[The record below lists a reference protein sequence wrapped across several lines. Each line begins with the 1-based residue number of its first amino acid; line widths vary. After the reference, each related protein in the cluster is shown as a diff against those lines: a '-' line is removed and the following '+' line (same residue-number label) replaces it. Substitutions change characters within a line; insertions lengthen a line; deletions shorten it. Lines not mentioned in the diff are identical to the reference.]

1 MMPDI
6 AKELSMKRLLLAAM
20 AALTLTVPAAAQ
32 YYGNPYSQPYEEE
45 WVERSP
51 APRYYERRPDYG
63 YRPEPRYGYE
73 PRREY
78 RDGYRQDY
86 RYAQP
91 RGERQR
97 RAQGGSICVTSRGS
111 CQYPQPMSNGAN
123 CTCDIPGFGVKRGN
137 IQR

>member
-1 MMPDI
+1 
-6 AKELSMKRLLLAAM
+6 MKRLLLATIT
-20 AALTLTVPAAAQ
+20 ALTLTAPAAAQ

-45 WVERSP
+45 WVEREP

-63 YRPEPRYGYE
+63 YRPEPRPRYGYE

-78 RDGYRQDY
+78 REEY
-86 RYAQP
+86 RYSQP
-91 RGERQR
+91 RGGDRQR
-97 RAQGGSICVTSRGS
+97 RVQGGSICVTSRGS
-111 CQYPQPMSNGAN
+111 CQYPQTMSNGAN

>member
-1 MMPDI
+1 
-6 AKELSMKRLLLAAM
+6 MKRFLLAAL
-20 AALTLTVPAAAQ
+20 AALALTAPAAAQ
-32 YYGNPYSQPYEEE
+32 YYSNPYSQRYEEE
-45 WVERSP
+45 WVEP
-51 APRYYERRPDYG
+51 APSYRYERRPDYG

-78 RDGYRQDY
+78 REDY

-91 RGERQR
+91 RGGWQR

-111 CQYPQPMSNGAN
+111 CQYPQTLANGAR
-123 CTCDIPGFGVKRGN
+123 CSCDIPGFGLKRGN

>member
-1 MMPDI
+1 
-6 AKELSMKRLLLAAM
+6 MKRLLLAAM
-20 AALTLTVPAAAQ
+20 AALTLTAPAVAQ

-45 WVERSP
+45 WVEREP
-51 APRYYERRPDYG
+51 PPRYYERRPDYG
-63 YRPEPRYGYE
+63 YRPEQRPRYGYE

-78 RDGYRQDY
+78 REEY
-86 RYAQP
+86 RYSQP
-91 RGERQR
+91 RGGDRQR

-111 CQYPQPMSNGAN
+111 CQYPQTMSNGAS

>member
-1 MMPDI
+1 MMLDI
-6 AKELSMKRLLLAAM
+6 AKETPMKRLLLAAT
-20 AALTLTVPAAAQ
+20 AALALTAPAAAQ

-45 WVERSP
+45 WVERP
-51 APRYYERRPDYG
+51 AQRYYERRPDYG

-78 RDGYRQDY
+78 REDY

-111 CQYPQPMSNGAN
+111 CQYPQTLSNGARCN
-123 CTCDIPGFGVKRGN
+123 CDIPGFGLKRGN

>member
-1 MMPDI
+1 
-6 AKELSMKRLLLAAM
+6 MKRFLLAAL
-20 AALTLTVPAAAQ
+20 AALTLTAPATAQ
-32 YYGNPYSQPYEEE
+32 YYGNSYSQPYEEE
-45 WVERSP
+45 WEQP
-51 APRYYERRPDYG
+51 APTYRYERQYERRPDYG
-63 YRPEPRYGYE
+63 YRPEQRYGYE

-78 RDGYRQDY
+78 RQEYRQDY
-86 RYAQP
+86 RYSQP

-123 CTCDIPGFGVKRGN
+123 CTCDIPGFGIKRGN

>member
-6 AKELSMKRLLLAAM
+6 AKDMLMKRLLLAAL
-20 AALTLTVPAAAQ
+20 AALALTAPASAQ
-32 YYGNPYSQPYEEE
+32 YYGNPYSQPYQEE
-45 WVERSP
+45 WEEP
-51 APRYYERRPDYG
+51 APTYRYERERRPDYG
-63 YRPEPRYGYE
+63 YRPESRGYE
-73 PRREY
+73 TRR
-78 RDGYRQDY
+78 GYRQEYRQDN